1 MAATELWGC
10 RTMIARIWH
19 GWTSCKNGE
28 KYEKL
33 LREEVLLEIAQ
44 RAIPGYKGAEL
55 FVREGENDE
64 MEFITLLRF
73 ETLDAVKI
81 FAGKDYKQPVIP
93 PDARRLLKRHSE
105 RSLHYRVVPL
115 N

>member
-1 MAATELWGC
+1 
-10 RTMIARIWH
+10 MIARVWY
-19 GWTSCKNGE
+19 GWTTRQNAE
-28 KYEKL
+28 KYETL

-55 FVREGENDE
+55 FVREAENEE

-81 FAGKDYKQPVIP
+81 FAGKDYEQPVIP
-93 PDARRLLKRHSE
+93 PECRQLLKRHSE
-105 RSLHYRVVPL
+105 RSLHYRIVQL

>member
-1 MAATELWGC
+1 
-10 RTMIARIWH
+10 MIARIWH
-19 GWTSCKNGE
+19 GWTSREHAE

-33 LREEVLLEIAQ
+33 LREEVLLEIAR
-44 RAIPGYKGAEL
+44 RAIPGYKGAEI
-55 FVREGENDE
+55 FIREADDNE

-81 FAGKDYKQPVIP
+81 FAGEDYEQPVIP
-93 PDARRLLKRHSE
+93 PECRKLLKQHSE
-105 RSLHYRVVPL
+105 KSRHYRIVQI

>member
-1 MAATELWGC
+1 
-10 RTMIARIWH
+10 MIARVWY
-19 GWTSCKNGE
+19 GWTTLENAE
-28 KYEKL
+28 KYQKL

-44 RAIPGYKGAEL
+44 RSIPGYKGAEL
-55 FVREGENDE
+55 FVREAENDE

-81 FAGKDYKQPVIP
+81 FAGKNYEQPVIP
-93 PDARRLLKRHSE
+93 PDAKKLLKRHSE
-105 RSLHYRVVPL
+105 RSRHYKVVAL

>member
-1 MAATELWGC
+1 V
-10 RTMIARIWH
+10 IARIWH
-19 GWTSCKNGE
+19 GWTTHENAE

-33 LREEVLLEIAQ
+33 LREEVLLEIAK
-44 RAIPGYKGAEL
+44 RAIPGYKGAEI
-55 FVREGENDE
+55 FIREAENDE

-81 FAGKDYKQPVIP
+81 FAGKDYEQPVIP
-93 PDARRLLKRHSE
+93 PECRKLLKRHSE
-105 RSLHYRVVPL
+105 KSRHYRIVQI

>member
-1 MAATELWGC
+1 
-10 RTMIARIWH
+10 MIARIWH
-19 GWTSCKNGE
+19 GWTKPE
-28 KYEKL
+28 DAKAYEDM
-33 LREEVLLEIAQ
+33 LRDEIF
-44 RAIPGYKGAEL
+44 PGIARRNIKGYRGAEL
-55 FVREGENDE
+55 LVREGENDE

-81 FAGKDYKQPVIP
+81 FAGKNYEQPVIP

>member
-1 MAATELWGC
+1 
-10 RTMIARIWH
+10 MIARIWY
-19 GWTSCKNGE
+19 GWTSCENAE
-28 KYEKL
+28 KYENL

-55 FVREGENDE
+55 FVHEAENDE

-73 ETLDAVKI
+73 ETLDAVKV
-81 FAGKDYKQPVIP
+81 FAGKQYETPVIP
-93 PDARRLLKRHSE
+93 PECKRLLKRHSE
-105 RSLHYRVVPL
+105 KSRHYRIVPL

>member
-1 MAATELWGC
+1 
-10 RTMIARIWH
+10 MIARIWH
-19 GWTSCKNGE
+19 GWTSRENAE

-33 LREEVLLEIAQ
+33 LREEILLEIAK
-44 RAIPGYKGAEL
+44 RSIPGYRGAEI
-55 FVREGENDE
+55 FIREAENNE

-81 FAGKDYKQPVIP
+81 FAGKDYEQPVIP
-93 PDARRLLKRHSE
+93 PECRKLLKRHSE
-105 RSLHYRVVPL
+105 TSRHYRTVQI

>member
-1 MAATELWGC
+1 
-10 RTMIARIWH
+10 MIARIWY
-19 GWTSCKNGE
+19 GWTNRDNAE

-55 FVREGENDE
+55 FVREAENDE
-64 MEFITLLRF
+64 VEFITLLRF

-81 FAGKDYKQPVIP
+81 FAGKNYDMPVIP
-93 PDARRLLKRHSE
+93 PDARKLLKRHSE
-105 RSLHYRVVPL
+105 RSRHYRVVPL

>member
-1 MAATELWGC
+1 V
-10 RTMIARIWH
+10 IARIWH
-19 GWTSCKNGE
+19 GWTTRENAE

-33 LREEVLLEIAQ
+33 LREEVLLEIAK
-44 RAIPGYKGAEL
+44 RAIPGYNGAEI
-55 FVREGENDE
+55 FIREAENDE

-73 ETLDAVKI
+73 ETLDAVKV
-81 FAGKDYKQPVIP
+81 FAGKDYEQPVIP

-105 RSLHYRVVPL
+105 KSRHYRIVQI